1 MVQHICM
8 PFTEGFCVV
17 RDTVLDKPR
26 PMFNAALQ
34 ACHHLLEFVELAAT
48 ALQNAPSDTQ
58 TDGGGDAL
66 MSQAAE
72 GPPVSAADLRKF
84 ALETLYVVTRRGEV
98 IGKDPTGV

>member
-1 MVQHICM
+1 MWCETRSWTSLARCSTPPCRHVITCW
-8 PFTEGFCVV
+8 
-17 RDTVLDKPR
+17 D
-26 PMFNAALQ
+26 
-34 ACHHLLEFVELAAT
+34 FVELAAT

-58 TDGGGDAL
+58 ADGGGDAL